1 MTPLIASVGGLGMAT
16 LGSLRAV
23 VASVPGVPSAGGAS
37 QCTASV
43 EVIGASARLGDDTGS
58 LLFLLVVRNVGA
70 GVSGSATLGEVAPAP
85 RSSSAACPRVFGVYL
100 PGSPGI

>member
-1 MTPLIASVGGLGMAT
+1 MTPSIASVGGLGVAT

-23 VASVPGVPSAGGAS
+23 VASVPGVPSDGGTS

-43 EVIGASARLGDDTGS
+43 EVIGASTRLGDDTGS
-58 LLFLLVVRNVGA
+58 LLFCLVVRDAGA
-70 GVSGSATLGEVAPAP
+70 GFFGSATLGEAAPAP
-85 RSSSAACPRVFGVYL
+85 GSSSAACPGVFGVYL